1 MEVLFIMYAIEMK
14 ADAMLPRERLRD
26 LGAEHLSNQ
35 ELLSILLRT
44 GTKATPVL
52 EVANQILKNLDS
64 LADFQHLSLQE
75 LQQING
81 IGYVKSIEIKAM
93 IELAKRISKAEY
105 IQKERIMSS
114 ERLARKMMLELSD
127 QKQEHLVAI
136 YLDTQNRIIEQR
148 TIFIGSVRRSIAE
161 PREILYYACKNM
173 ATSVIIVH
181 NHPSGSPEPSEND
194 LRFTQKIKRS
204 CEDIGIICLDH
215 LVIGKYQYYSFREE
229 TDVL

>member
-1 MEVLFIMYAIEMK
+1 MYAIEMK

-26 LGAEHLSNQ
+26 LGAEQLSNQ

-44 GTKATPVL
+44 GTKTRPVL
-52 EVANQILKNLDS
+52 EVAHDILKHIDT

-75 LQQING
+75 LQKIKG

-105 IQKERIMSS
+105 VQKERIMSS

-173 ATSVIIVH
+173 ATSVIIIH
-181 NHPSGSPEPSEND
+181 NHPSGSPAPSEND
-194 LRFTQKIKRS
+194 LRFTEKMKRA
-204 CEDIGIICLDH
+204 CDDIGIVCLDH
-215 LVIGKYQYYSFREE
+215 IIVGKYQYYSFREE

>member
-1 MEVLFIMYAIEMK
+1 MYTIEMK

-26 LGAEHLSNQ
+26 LGAEQLSNQ

-44 GTKATPVL
+44 GTKTRPVL
-52 EVANQILKNLDS
+52 EVANDILKHIDS

-75 LQQING
+75 LQKIKG

-105 IQKERIMSS
+105 VQKERIMSS

-181 NHPSGSPEPSEND
+181 NHPSGSPAPSEND
-194 LRFTQKIKRS
+194 LRFTEKMKRA
-204 CEDIGIICLDH
+204 CDDIGIVCLDH
-215 LVIGKYQYYSFREE
+215 IIVGKYQYYSFREE

>member
-1 MEVLFIMYAIEMK
+1 MYAIEMK

-26 LGAEHLSNQ
+26 LGAEQLSNQ

-44 GTKATPVL
+44 GTKTRPVL
-52 EVANQILKNLDS
+52 EVANDILKHIDT

-75 LQQING
+75 LQKIKG
-81 IGYVKSIEIKAM
+81 VGYVKS
-93 IELAKRISKAEY
+93 KRISKAEY
-105 IQKERIMSS
+105 VQKERIMSS

-161 PREILYYACKNM
+161 PREILYYACKTM
-173 ATSVIIVH
+173 ATSLIIVH
-181 NHPSGSPEPSEND
+181 NHPSGLPAPSEND
-194 LRFTQKIKRS
+194 FLFTEKMKRA
-204 CEDIGIICLDH
+204 CDDIGIVCLDH
-215 LVIGKYQYYSFREE
+215 IIVGKYQYYSFREE

>member
-1 MEVLFIMYAIEMK
+1 MYSIEMK

-26 LGAEHLSNQ
+26 LGTEQLSNQ

-44 GTKATPVL
+44 GTKTRPVL
-52 EVANQILKNLDS
+52 EVANDILKHIDT

-75 LQQING
+75 LQKIKG

-105 IQKERIMSS
+105 VQKERIMSS

-173 ATSVIIVH
+173 ATSVIIIH
-181 NHPSGSPEPSEND
+181 NHPSGSPAPSEND
-194 LRFTQKIKRS
+194 LRFTEKMKRA
-204 CEDIGIICLDH
+204 CDDIGIVCLDH
-215 LVIGKYQYYSFREE
+215 IIVGKYQYYSFREE

>member
-1 MEVLFIMYAIEMK
+1 MYAIEMK

-26 LGAEHLSNQ
+26 LGAEQLSNQ

-44 GTKATPVL
+44 GTKTRPVL
-52 EVANQILKNLDS
+52 EVANDILKHIDT

-75 LQQING
+75 LQKIKG

-173 ATSVIIVH
+173 ATSVIIIH
-181 NHPSGSPEPSEND
+181 NHPSGSPAPSEND
-194 LRFTQKIKRS
+194 LRFTEKMKRA
-204 CEDIGIICLDH
+204 CDDIGIVCLDH
-215 LVIGKYQYYSFREE
+215 IIVGKYQYYSFREE

>member
-1 MEVLFIMYAIEMK
+1 MYAIEMK

-26 LGAEHLSNQ
+26 LGAEQLSNQ

-44 GTKATPVL
+44 GTKTRPVL
-52 EVANQILKNLDS
+52 EVANDILKHIDT

-75 LQQING
+75 LQKIKG

-105 IQKERIMSS
+105 VQKERIMSS

-173 ATSVIIVH
+173 ATSVIIIH
-181 NHPSGSPEPSEND
+181 NHPSGSPAPSEND
-194 LRFTQKIKRS
+194 LRFTEKMKRS
-204 CEDIGIICLDH
+204 CDDVGIVCLDH
-215 LVIGKYQYYSFREE
+215 IIVGKYQYYSFREE

>member
-1 MEVLFIMYAIEMK
+1 MYAIEMK

-26 LGAEHLSNQ
+26 LGAEQLSNQ

-44 GTKATPVL
+44 GTKTRPVL
-52 EVANQILKNLDS
+52 EVANDILKHIDT

-75 LQQING
+75 LQKIKG

-173 ATSVIIVH
+173 ATSVIIIH
-181 NHPSGSPEPSEND
+181 NHPSGSPVPSEND
-194 LRFTQKIKRS
+194 LRFTEKMKRA
-204 CEDIGIICLDH
+204 CDDIGIVCLDH
-215 LVIGKYQYYSFREE
+215 IIVGKYQYYSFREE

>member
-1 MEVLFIMYAIEMK
+1 MYAIEMK

-44 GTKATPVL
+44 GTKTTPVL

-93 IELAKRISKAEY
+93 IELSKRISKAEY
-105 IQKERIMSS
+105 VQKERIMSS

-194 LRFTQKIKRS
+194 LQFTQKMKRS

-215 LVIGKYQYYSFREE
+215 IVIGKYQYYSFREE

>member
-1 MEVLFIMYAIEMK
+1 MYAIEMK

-44 GTKATPVL
+44 GTKTIPVL

-105 IQKERIMSS
+105 VQKERIMSS

-215 LVIGKYQYYSFREE
+215 IVIGKYQYYSFREE

>member
-1 MEVLFIMYAIEMK
+1 MYAIEMK
-14 ADAMLPRERLRD
+14 ADAMMPRERLRD

-215 LVIGKYQYYSFREE
+215 IVIGKYQYYSFREE

>member
-1 MEVLFIMYAIEMK
+1 MYAIEMK

-44 GTKATPVL
+44 GTKTTPVL

-75 LQQING
+75 LQKING

-105 IQKERIMSS
+105 VQKERIMSS

-173 ATSVIIVH
+173 ATSIIIVH

-194 LRFTQKIKRS
+194 LQFTQKMKRA

-215 LVIGKYQYYSFREE
+215 IVIGKYQYYSFREE
-229 TDVL
+229 TDIL

>member
-1 MEVLFIMYAIEMK
+1 MYAIEMK

-181 NHPSGSPEPSEND
+181 NHSSGSPEPSEND

-215 LVIGKYQYYSFREE
+215 IVIGKYQYYSFREE

>member
-1 MEVLFIMYAIEMK
+1 MYAIEMK
-14 ADAMLPRERLRD
+14 ADAILPRERLRD
-26 LGAEHLSNQ
+26 LGAEQLSNQ

-44 GTKATPVL
+44 GTKTRPVL
-52 EVANQILKNLDS
+52 EVANDILKHIDT

-75 LQQING
+75 LQKIKG

-105 IQKERIMSS
+105 VQKERIMSS

-173 ATSVIIVH
+173 ATSVIIIH
-181 NHPSGSPEPSEND
+181 NHPSGSPAPSEND
-194 LRFTQKIKRS
+194 LRFTEKMKRA
-204 CEDIGIICLDH
+204 CDDIGIVCLDH
-215 LVIGKYQYYSFREE
+215 IIVGKYQYYSFREE

>member
-1 MEVLFIMYAIEMK
+1 MYAIEMK

-44 GTKATPVL
+44 GTKTTPVL

-75 LQQING
+75 LQKING

-105 IQKERIMSS
+105 VQKERIMSS

-181 NHPSGSPEPSEND
+181 NHPSGSPAPSEND
-194 LRFTQKIKRS
+194 LQFTQKMKRA

-215 LVIGKYQYYSFREE
+215 IVIGKYQYYSFREE

>member
-1 MEVLFIMYAIEMK
+1 MYAIEMR
-14 ADAMLPRERLRD
+14 AEAMLPRERLRD

-194 LRFTQKIKRS
+194 LRFTQKMKRS

-215 LVIGKYQYYSFREE
+215 IVIGKYQYYSFREE

>member
-1 MEVLFIMYAIEMK
+1 MYAIEMK

-44 GTKATPVL
+44 GTKTTPVL

-64 LADFQHLSLQE
+64 LADYQHLSLQE

-105 IQKERIMSS
+105 VQKERIMSS

-194 LRFTQKIKRS
+194 LQFTQKMKRA

-215 LVIGKYQYYSFREE
+215 IVIGKYQYYSFREE

>member
-1 MEVLFIMYAIEMK
+1 MYAIEMK

-26 LGAEHLSNQ
+26 LGAEQLSNQ

-44 GTKATPVL
+44 GTKTRPVL
-52 EVANQILKNLDS
+52 EVANDILKHIDT

-75 LQQING
+75 LQKIKG
-81 IGYVKSIEIKAM
+81 VGYV
-93 IELAKRISKAEY
+93 
-105 IQKERIMSS
+105 QKERIMSS

-161 PREILYYACKNM
+161 PREILYYACKTM
-173 ATSVIIVH
+173 ATSLIIVH
-181 NHPSGSPEPSEND
+181 NHPSGLPAPSEND
-194 LRFTQKIKRS
+194 FLFTEKMKRA
-204 CEDIGIICLDH
+204 CDDIGIVCLDH
-215 LVIGKYQYYSFREE
+215 IIVGKYQYYSFREE

>member
-1 MEVLFIMYAIEMK
+1 MYAIEMK

-26 LGAEHLSNQ
+26 FGAEHLSNQ

-44 GTKATPVL
+44 GTKTTPVL

-173 ATSVIIVH
+173 ATSIIIVH
-181 NHPSGSPEPSEND
+181 NHSSGSPAPSEND
-194 LRFTQKIKRS
+194 LQFYPKN
-204 CEDIGIICLDH
+204 
-215 LVIGKYQYYSFREE
+215 E
-229 TDVL
+229 TLL

>member
-1 MEVLFIMYAIEMK
+1 MYAIEMK

-26 LGAEHLSNQ
+26 LGAEQLSNQ

-44 GTKATPVL
+44 GTKTRPVL
-52 EVANQILKNLDS
+52 EVANDILKHIDT

-75 LQQING
+75 LQKIKG
-81 IGYVKSIEIKAM
+81 VGYVKSIEIKAM

-114 ERLARKMMLELSD
+114 ERLARKMMLELSY

-161 PREILYYACKNM
+161 PREILYYACKTM
-173 ATSVIIVH
+173 ATSLIIVH
-181 NHPSGSPEPSEND
+181 NHPSGLPAPSEND
-194 LRFTQKIKRS
+194 FLFTEKMKRA
-204 CEDIGIICLDH
+204 CDDIGIVCLDH
-215 LVIGKYQYYSFREE
+215 IIVGKYQYYSFREE

>member
-1 MEVLFIMYAIEMK
+1 MYAIEMK

-26 LGAEHLSNQ
+26 LGAEQLSNQ

-44 GTKATPVL
+44 GTKTRPVL
-52 EVANQILKNLDS
+52 EVANDILKHIDT

-75 LQQING
+75 LQRIKG

-181 NHPSGSPEPSEND
+181 NHPSGSPAPSEND
-194 LRFTQKIKRS
+194 LRFTEKMKRA
-204 CEDIGIICLDH
+204 CDDIGIVCLDH
-215 LVIGKYQYYSFREE
+215 IIVGKYQYYSFREE

>member
-1 MEVLFIMYAIEMK
+1 MYAIEMK

-52 EVANQILKNLDS
+52 EVANQILKILDS

-215 LVIGKYQYYSFREE
+215 IVIGKYQYYSFREE

>member
-1 MEVLFIMYAIEMK
+1 MYAIEMK

-229 TDVL
+229 IDVL

>member
-1 MEVLFIMYAIEMK
+1 MYAIEMK

-44 GTKATPVL
+44 GTKTTPVL

-93 IELAKRISKAEY
+93 IELSKRISKAEY

-194 LRFTQKIKRS
+194 LQFTQKMKRS

-215 LVIGKYQYYSFREE
+215 IVIGKYQYYSFREE

>member
-1 MEVLFIMYAIEMK
+1 MYAIEMK

-44 GTKATPVL
+44 GTKTTPVL

-75 LQQING
+75 LQKING

-194 LRFTQKIKRS
+194 LQFTQKMKRS

-215 LVIGKYQYYSFREE
+215 IVIGKYQYYSFREE